1 MQDLCRLKRIIICR
15 YIKSMVIIKMR
26 IPSLEK
32 IISETLQVIEN
43 SKAQIYDI
51 AENARSES
59 DRVKNELQEIQRQ
72 ILYTIEKVDNI
83 GRLEKAARKR
93 LMEVSKNFDKYTEE
107 EVRNAYDKAST
118 LQVELGSLSERERQL
133 KLRRN
138 DIERS
143 LRKLIG
149 TVEKAE
155 GLMTQVGV
163 VFDYLGGNLT
173 LINNE
178 LEVVNQRR
186 QLAPRIIQAQEEE
199 RKRVAREIHDGPA
212 QSMANVVLRTEVCE
226 KLLETDHLAVKNEL
240 QELRAIVK
248 TSLQDV
254 RRIIFD
260 LRPMA
265 LDDLGLV
272 PALTRYLETLKE
284 RYNILIEIKS
294 SENQKRFNPTI
305 EVAVYRVIQEA
316 VMNTIK
322 HANAGKI
329 SVKID
334 IEPNSI
340 IVLVKDN
347 GIGFEADKF
356 LESPR
361 NDSYGLL
368 GMRERLEILGGQL
381 SIKSDLGLGTE
392 ILAILPLD

>member
-1 MQDLCRLKRIIICR
+1 
-15 YIKSMVIIKMR
+15 MVIMKMR

-43 SKAQIYDI
+43 SKVQIYDI

-83 GRLEKAARKR
+83 GRLEKTARIR
-93 LMEVSKNFDKYTEE
+93 LMEVSKNYDKYSEE
-107 EVRNAYDKAST
+107 EVRNAYDKASN

-138 DIERS
+138 DLERS

-163 VFDYLGGNLT
+163 VLDYLGGNLT

-226 KLLETDHLAVKNEL
+226 KLLETDHLAAKHEL
-240 QELRAIVK
+240 QELRATVK

-347 GIGFEADKF
+347 GIGFEADKH
-356 LESPR
+356 LESPKI
-361 NDSYGLL
+361 DSYGLL

-381 SIKSDLGLGTE
+381 SIKSNLGLGTE

>member
-1 MQDLCRLKRIIICR
+1 
-15 YIKSMVIIKMR
+15 
-26 IPSLEK
+26 LEK
-32 IISETLQVIEN
+32 VISETLQVIEN
-43 SKAQIYDI
+43 SKVQIYDI

-72 ILYTIEKVDNI
+72 ILYTIEKVDNL
-83 GRLEKAARKR
+83 GRLEKAARVR
-93 LMEVSKNFDKYTEE
+93 LMDVSKNYDKYTED
-107 EVRNAYDKAST
+107 EVRHAYDKASS

-138 DIERS
+138 DLERS
-143 LRKLIG
+143 LRKLVG

-163 VFDYLGGNLT
+163 VLDYLGGNLT
-173 LINNE
+173 MINNE

-226 KLLETDHLAVKNEL
+226 KLIETDHLAAKHEL
-240 QELRAIVK
+240 QELRATVK

-284 RYNILIEIKS
+284 RYNVNIEIKS
-294 SENQKRFNPTI
+294 IENQKRFNPTI

-322 HANAGKI
+322 HASAGKI

-334 IEPNSI
+334 FESNSI
-340 IVLVKDN
+340 VVLIKDN
-347 GIGFEADKF
+347 GIGFEADKY

-381 SIKSDLGLGTE
+381 SIKSNPGLGTE
-392 ILAILPLD
+392 VLAILPLD

>member
-1 MQDLCRLKRIIICR
+1 
-15 YIKSMVIIKMR
+15 MVIIKMR

-248 TSLQDV
+248 ISLQDV